1 MRIVF
6 AGDREISV
14 RVLEYILS
22 QGDRPSALLLPAR
35 DQASHAETLIE
46 MCPFLMPEQILRG
59 IAFREPE
66 AVALL
71 RGLDP
76 DYIIGIHFP
85 YIVSEEVLRVPRV
98 GVLNLH
104 PAFLPYNRGWH
115 TPSWAI
121 MEQTPI
127 GATLHFMDSG
137 VDTGD
142 IVHQTQLAVS
152 PGDTAHTL
160 YARLLELEMQVFT
173 EAWPR
178 LKSVLYERKP
188 QDRAQGS
195 AHLRHELLDQSVQR
209 IDLEEEVRAGDLIRK
224 LRALTTNQKT
234 EAAYFEESGK
244 RFRIQVVIHEE
255 L

>member
-6 AGDREISV
+6 AGDREIGV
-14 RVLEYILS
+14 RVLEYLLS
-22 QGDRPSALLLPAR
+22 QGVRPLALLLPAL
-35 DQASHAETLIE
+35 DQASHADRLIE
-46 MCPFLMPEQILRG
+46 MCPFLLPEQILRG
-59 IAFREPE
+59 TRFREPE
-66 AVALL
+66 AAALL
-71 RGLDP
+71 RRLEP

-85 YIVSEEVLRVPRV
+85 YIVPEEVLAVPRV

-121 MEQTPI
+121 LEQTPI

-160 YARLLELEMQVFT
+160 YGKLLELEMRVFA

-178 LKSVLYERKP
+178 LESGLYERKP
-188 QDRAQGS
+188 QDPAQGS
-195 AHLRHELLDQSVQR
+195 AHLRPELLEPSVQQ
-209 IDLEEEVRAGDLIRK
+209 IDLDEEVRAGDLIRR
-224 LRALTTNQKT
+224 LRALTTNQRA
-234 EAAYFEESGK
+234 EAAFFEESGR